1 MLHITKA
8 PSFSKLTT
16 LHLGGTALALIDAP
30 TVASLDALPE
40 TLARLGGKPLPFG
53 YGSNILADDGD
64 LPISLV
70 RMTHPA
76 KPQCLPDPDNKE
88 RVLVQVPT
96 SMKLP
101 RFLAWCA
108 SKGLSGLEGLAGI
121 PGHIGGAL
129 AMNAGSYGSSFCE
142 HLKSVQHFS
151 SVTGLTT
158 SKASDCTWAYRHFSL
173 PRGKEHM
180 ENMENMEHEEYS
192 LFIHATLQLTI
203 APKMQIIQRMKEHI
217 AKKIATQPMQ
227 VYSAG
232 CVFKNPAH
240 ALSAGRLLDEAGFR
254 GKQLGGVS
262 FSMKHANFLV
272 NNANGTARQAF
283 ELMHMACEGVKQ
295 QHGVT
300 LESEIKVVSC
310 H

>member
-1 MLHITKA
+1 MLHITQA
-8 PSFSKLTT
+8 PSFSKFTT

-30 TVASLDALPE
+30 TLASLDALPE
-40 TLARLGGKPLPFG
+40 TLRRLGGKPLAFG

-76 KPQCLPDPDNKE
+76 SPQCLPDPDNKE
-88 RVLVQVPT
+88 CVLVQVPT

-129 AMNAGSYGSSFCE
+129 AMNAGSYGSTFCE
-142 HLKSVQHFS
+142 HLKSVQYFS
-151 SVTGLTT
+151 TARGLTI
-158 SKASDCTWAYRHFSL
+158 SKASECTWAYRHFAL
-173 PRGKEHM
+173 PRHMEHM
-180 ENMENMEHEEYS
+180 EHEDCA
-192 LFIHATLQLTI
+192 LFVHATLQLTR
-203 APKMQIIQRMKEHI
+203 APKMQIIQTMKQHI
-217 AKKIATQPMQ
+217 ANKISTQPMQ

-232 CVFKNPAH
+232 CVFKNPTH
-240 ALSAGRLLDEAGFR
+240 GLSAGKLLDEAGFR

-272 NNANGTARQAF
+272 NNANGTASQAF
-283 ELMHMACEGVKQ
+283 ELIRMACEGVKQ
-295 QHGVT
+295 QCGLD
-300 LESEIKVVSC
+300 LETEIKVLSC